1 MCIYAAK
8 HVVSGSIAAAF
19 WMQGAYVFFPHCVP
33 KELRA
38 FARQNRLC
46 AGTIPPGPFVSPLHD
61 MPLIRWD
68 GGAAGRQRQA
78 EHDRQRRIRHAL
90 ERKRQEREWE
100 QELAE
105 ERAQEQQRHQER
117 DKCAQQE
124 QKRQKIHQSP
134 DIQDTLAMMLDL
146 GEEKPPKLW
155 GVLKPSPDLPIDLE

>member
-1 MCIYAAK
+1 MWFPA
-8 HVVSGSIAAAF
+8 VLAAAF
-19 WMQGAYVFFPHCVP
+19 GMQGAYVFFRHCAP
-33 KELRA
+33 KELPA
-38 FARQNRLC
+38 FAQQNRLC

-78 EHDRQRRIRHAL
+78 EHDRQRRIRQAL
-90 ERKRQEREWE
+90 ERKRQERERE

-105 ERAQEQQRHQER
+105 ERAQEQQRRQER
-117 DKCAQQE
+117 DKCVQEE
-124 QKRQKIHQSP
+124 QKR
-134 DIQDTLAMMLDL
+134 QDTLAMMLDL